1 MTTKYNGYIEYLNS
15 LHNVSPSGANAL
27 AESQAL
33 NDYFPEVYEP
43 LPIVDHVAEL
53 LRNGGEN
60 VVILTGHA
68 GDGKSTVALDIYKRL
83 SELPLESSLKA
94 PLREREELSDVGVN
108 IVKDMSEL
116 SSKMRV
122 EWLSEAFL
130 SPGSW
135 LIVSNTGPLLSSL
148 LEFKQRSGEASKPEL
163 VHLESNILRALDRPL
178 EQESSAE
185 HVIEGFAKDLIIL
198 NLTKLDNVNVGSRLL
213 TKLVEHSAWSACEGC
228 QARNTCPI
236 KKNHDALTQTLDTT
250 ERRVRWLY
258 TRLNA
263 YEHRLTLRQI
273 IGHLSYSITGGKN
286 CIDII
291 DNSLSAS
298 GASFDQQ
305 DVLFSESF
313 FGMRNKR
320 KCDEA
325 HRLHAVSLLSRLNF
339 GAPIGIEF
347 ERNFESSESKP
358 WFTMPSAMTDVYN
371 AWSSEAKR
379 QESVRTRFALR
390 RMQYIFGIEREGVAL
405 QSQLFFDDFL
415 QSLSARDFDR
425 WKALG
430 TLDLSRSDRRKLCEL
445 CLKVLLEFFTGFSA
459 NQYASTDKLY
469 LSLRR
474 KDESVVQ
481 PTQLVIGSIPFKS
494 FDINFDSNVNLPKLF
509 VKGETAELVLSLPLF
524 DYIKARSHGEIGSS
538 LAPIHQ
544 SKIDWFHSELL
555 KTHHN
560 SGDSEEEIIAIKAG
574 INGEVTLHNF
584 ILDTEQ
590 GMLEVDG

>member
-1 MTTKYNGYIEYLNS
+1 MPVNNNGYIEYLNS

-27 AESQAL
+27 AESQAV

-43 LPIVDHVAEL
+43 LLIVNHVAEL
-53 LRNGGEN
+53 LRKGGEN

-83 SELPLESSLKA
+83 NELPFGTGLKA
-94 PLREREELSDVGVN
+94 PLREREELSAVGVN

-122 EWLSEAFL
+122 EWLSEAFSSL
-130 SPGSW
+130 GSW

-148 LEFKQRSGEASKPEL
+148 LEFKQRSGEVSKSEL
-163 VHLESNILRALDRPL
+163 VDLESNVLRALDSPL
-178 EQESSAE
+178 EEKSSAE

-213 TKLVEHSAWSACEGC
+213 TKLIKHSAWAACEGC
-228 QARNTCPI
+228 QARDACPI
-236 KKNHDALTQTLDTT
+236 KKNHEALAQTLAIT
-250 ERRVRWLY
+250 EQRVRWLY
-258 TRLNA
+258 TRINA

-273 IGHLSYSITGGKN
+273 IGHLAYSITGGKN
-286 CIDII
+286 CNDII
-291 DNSLSAS
+291 DSSLSTS
-298 GASFDQQ
+298 GASYDQH

-325 HRLHAVSLLSRLNF
+325 QRLHAVSLLSRLNF

-347 ERNFESSESKP
+347 DRNFESSENKS
-358 WFTMPSAMTDVYN
+358 WFTMPSAMSDVYD
-371 AWSSEAKR
+371 AWSSKAKS
-379 QESVRTRFALR
+379 QESIRTRFALR
-390 RMQYIFGIEREGVAL
+390 RMQYIFGVEREGFAL

-425 WKALG
+425 WKTLG
-430 TLDLSRSDRRKLCEL
+430 KLDLSRSDRRKLCEV

-494 FDINFDSNVNLPKLF
+494 FDITYDTNVNLPKLF
-509 VKGETAELVLSLPLF
+509 VKDGAAELVLSLPLF

-555 KTHHN
+555 KTHQN
-560 SGDSEEEIIAIKAG
+560 SWDSEEEIIAIKAG

-590 GMLEVDG
+590 GMLEVDR

>member
-1 MTTKYNGYIEYLNS
+1 MPVKSNGYIEYLNS

-33 NDYFPEVYEP
+33 NDYFPEIYEP
-43 LPIVDHVAEL
+43 LPIVDHVVEL
-53 LRNGGEN
+53 LRNGDEN

-83 SELPLESSLKA
+83 NELPLGSSLKA
-94 PLREREELSDVGVN
+94 PLREREEVSAAGVN

-116 SSKMRV
+116 SSKIRV
-122 EWLSEAFL
+122 EWLSDAFS

-148 LEFKQRSGEASKPEL
+148 LEFKQRSGKVSKSDL
-163 VHLESNILRALDRPL
+163 VDLESNVLRALDRPL

-185 HVIEGFAKDLIIL
+185 HVIEGFAKKLTIL

-213 TKLVEHSAWSACEGC
+213 TKLVGHSAWSACEEC

-236 KKNHDALTQTLDTT
+236 KKNHDALTQTLIKT
-250 ERRVRWLY
+250 EQRVRWLY

-273 IGHLSYSITGGKN
+273 IGHLAYSITGGKN
-286 CIDII
+286 CSDII
-291 DNSLSAS
+291 GSSLSS
-298 GASFDQQ
+298 SEGAFDQQ
-305 DVLFSESF
+305 DVLFCESF

-325 HRLHAVSLLSRLNF
+325 ERLHAVSLLSRLNF

-347 ERNFESSESKP
+347 DRNGDSSESKP
-358 WFTMPSAMTDVYN
+358 WFTMPSAITEVYED
-371 AWSSEAKR
+371 WSSKAKS
-379 QESVRTRFALR
+379 QESARTRFALR
-390 RMQYIFGIEREGVAL
+390 RMQYIFGVEREGVAV
-405 QSQLFFDDFL
+405 QSQLFFDNFL

-430 TLDLSRSDRRKLCEL
+430 KLDLSRSERRKLCEV

-459 NQYASTDKLY
+459 NQYASTDTLY

-494 FDINFDSNVNLPKLF
+494 FDIIFDTNVNLPKLF
-509 VKGETAELVLSLPLF
+509 VKGEAAELVLSLPLF
-524 DYIKARSHGEIGSS
+524 DFIKARSHGEIGSS

-555 KTHHN
+555 KTRHN
-560 SGDSEEEIIAIKAG
+560 SRDSEEEITAIKAG

-590 GMLEVDG
+590 GMLEVDR